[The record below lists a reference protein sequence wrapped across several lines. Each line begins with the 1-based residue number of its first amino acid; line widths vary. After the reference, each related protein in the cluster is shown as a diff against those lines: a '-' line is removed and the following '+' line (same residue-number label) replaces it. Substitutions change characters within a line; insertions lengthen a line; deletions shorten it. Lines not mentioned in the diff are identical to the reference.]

1 MSNVN
6 HDHTVAGNSS
16 ELVPEQEAHK
26 QQLDAAMAPDVPLAL
41 AKPPVEVEREA
52 PVAKAER
59 SIYHKMEISVLVSLD
74 LTRPFMLGRKKSLS
88 TVRVDGVAEP
98 LNLYSPFRAA
108 AKAKGDK
115 PAVLPGIVR
124 SVLES
129 MLDVTDEVNGNRIMV
144 LGKESEVV
152 AALSKAVKGTR
163 SQFEKLLPVEA
174 DTIVATALNEDT
186 GEQLDITF
194 DKIVRVGSWLNSS
207 MADGLVGE
215 HNAVMSLTVNSGIVY
230 DSEERFKAIMQ
241 VESVLERTLA
251 KRDGGETQLLMAV
264 LLDPANLI
272 DPDMRE
278 LLDALITVGKYELYT
293 RNELN
298 RLNIANW
305 LPLSKAEVGRELLV
319 ETSEIMLLKLIGD
332 DEEDA
337 AADDAA
343 EADPAE

>member
-1 MSNVN
+1 M
-6 HDHTVAGNSS
+6 
-16 ELVPEQEAHK
+16 
-26 QQLDAAMAPDVPLAL
+26 
-41 AKPPVEVEREA
+41 R
-52 PVAKAER
+52 
-59 SIYHKMEISVLVSLD
+59 
-74 LTRPFMLGRKKSLS
+74 
-88 TVRVDGVAEP
+88 
-98 LNLYSPFRAA
+98 
-108 AKAKGDK
+108 
-115 PAVLPGIVR
+115 
-124 SVLES
+124 
-129 MLDVTDEVNGNRIMV
+129 
-144 LGKESEVV
+144 
-152 AALSKAVKGTR
+152 
-163 SQFEKLLPVEA
+163 
-174 DTIVATALNEDT
+174 
-186 GEQLDITF
+186 
-194 DKIVRVGSWLNSS
+194 SWLNSS